1 MNSYIYEAIAQA
13 KRQEYSEE
21 ARIERIVR
29 GIPNARSGVI
39 GRVVRPIQQIAR
51 SVGRA
56 VVSLGAKLQEKQR
69 PIL

>member
-1 MNSYIYEAIAQA
+1 MNSYIYEEIAKA
-13 KRQEYSEE
+13 KRQECIEE

-29 GIPNARSGVI
+29 SLPNARSGVI
-39 GRVVRPIQQIAR
+39 GRVVRPVQQIAR
-51 SVGRA
+51 SVART